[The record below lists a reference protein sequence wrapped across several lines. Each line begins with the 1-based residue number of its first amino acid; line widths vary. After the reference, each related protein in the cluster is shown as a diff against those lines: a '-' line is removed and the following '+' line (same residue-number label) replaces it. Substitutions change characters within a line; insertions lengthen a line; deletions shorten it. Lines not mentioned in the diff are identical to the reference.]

1 MGIGEV
7 AGGHIEM
14 GGKGPA
20 RAAARSIP
28 PEQRSSDRR
37 MTLREQPH
45 SRKERFEAVLNSKA
59 VK

>member
-1 MGIGEV
+1 M

-14 GGKGPA
+14 GEKGPA

-37 MTLREQPH
+37 MTLREQPPLA
-45 SRKERFEAVLNSKA
+45 KERFEAVLNSKA